1 MCWVFK
7 IFSTTFCHS
16 TGCCSHVFIIR
27 IWDHL
32 HDFYCAR
39 NFRKRINQHDHN
51 CQWILLAALMVNYS
65 PECRRTFQIHYI
77 LISLLSWWHSSPI
90 LCSSIFF
97 LCSPLYSNPSPYI
110 PVGKGVEWTMLSI
123 VYNDFY
129 PSYTKPPITPPPGH
143 RGSPLKFVLGTG
155 RCFRSLDL
163 FGLLDPPICIGKHIP
178 SGDSALS

>member
-65 PECRRTFQIHYI
+65 PECRRTFRIHYI

-97 LCSPLYSNPSPYI
+97 VLPSLFESQPVHTCGERSRMNYAFNCLLRLLFELYQTAHNATSRPPR
-110 PVGKGVEWTMLSI
+110 
-123 VYNDFY
+123 FA
-129 PSYTKPPITPPPGH
+129 TKVRPGN
-143 RGSPLKFVLGTG
+143 RT
-155 RCFRSLDL
+155 L
-163 FGLLDPPICIGKHIP
+163 F
-178 SGDSALS
+178 